1 MNRSRGVLIA
11 HPTMN
16 TNVREAA
23 RALADAGLLAEL
35 HTSVA
40 VGPRLSRAASIAPRV
55 SRLMERRRVPAGT
68 EGLTRGHPGY
78 ELRRAAARRLPA
90 AGRLLGDPSLHG
102 LYSAFDRIT
111 ARRIREGIT
120 AVLAYEDGAEATFA
134 AAAQLGIPRI
144 YDLPIP
150 YWRTTHALLEAEAEG
165 NPAWAPLLG
174 ALTDPTSVL
183 ERKEREL
190 AAADVVLAASTLSTR
205 SVREARPD
213 ARLVQITYGCPD
225 PASNIRPSTGGP
237 LRVLY
242 VGSLTQRK
250 GLSYVFD
257 AMRTVGSA
265 AQLTVVGGGPP
276 APSAV
281 LDEALAAHRHIRVV
295 PHQLMASVMREH
307 DVLVLPSIVE
317 GFGLVINEA
326 LAQGL
331 PVIATDRTGAVDL
344 YGPEAADWLVPVASS
359 EAIAARLDRW
369 ASDTDALNQA
379 KLIALDVA
387 RRHPWAA
394 YRSSLLQ
401 TVRSIVEPSTGSV
414 PR

>member
-1 MNRSRGVLIA
+1 
-11 HPTMN
+11 MN

-40 VGPRLSRAASIAPRV
+40 IGPRVSRAASIVPRV
-55 SRLMERRRVPAGT
+55 SRLVERRRAPVGT
-68 EGLTRGHPGY
+68 EGLTRAHPAY
-78 ELRRAAARRLPA
+78 ELRRVAARRLPA

-102 LYSAFDRIT
+102 MYSAFDRIT
-111 ARRIREGIT
+111 ARRVREGIT

-134 AAAQLGIPRI
+134 AAERLGMPCI

-150 YWRTTHALLEAEAEG
+150 YWRTTHALLEAEAEA

-174 ALTDPTSVL
+174 ALTDPRSAL
-183 ERKEREL
+183 ERKESEL
-190 AAADVVLAASTLSTR
+190 AAADVVLTASTLSTR
-205 SVREARPD
+205 SVRQERPD

-225 PASNIRPSTGGP
+225 PAADIRPSTGGP

-257 AMRTVGSA
+257 AMSTVGPA
-265 AQLTVVGGGPP
+265 ASLTVVGGGAP

-295 PHQLMASVMREH
+295 PHQFMASVMREH

-331 PVIATDRTGAVDL
+331 PVVATDRTGAVDL
-344 YGPEAADWLVPVASS
+344 YGPDAADWLVPVASS
-359 EAIAARLDRW
+359 EAIAARLAAW
-369 ASDTDALNQA
+369 AGDTDGLNQA
-379 KLIALDVA
+379 KLVALDIA
-387 RRHPWAA
+387 RRHTWAT
-394 YRSSLLQ
+394 YRNSLLQ
-401 TVRSIVEPSTGSV
+401 TVRSVVEAKPL
-414 PR
+414 PERAER